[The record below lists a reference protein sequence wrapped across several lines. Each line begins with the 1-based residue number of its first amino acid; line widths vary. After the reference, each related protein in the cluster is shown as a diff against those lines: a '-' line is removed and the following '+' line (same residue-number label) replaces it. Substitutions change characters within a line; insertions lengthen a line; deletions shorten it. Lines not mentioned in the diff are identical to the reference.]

1 MLRNKK
7 VYTFSHRSLD
17 LKEVRHF
24 KSKVFG
30 FGALAGLGII
40 AALLVLNHAGGDILG
55 LGIDR
60 MSMLTAENRIL
71 KDQIRQLGDKVAVV
85 QKALERL
92 SDRGNELRTAVDLNK
107 IDDDTRAAAIGGAVP
122 PAVNAFLS
130 GEAREILSGS
140 ASVLDKLER
149 EVKLQQASYEEI
161 TRRMEYNKGLFAHI
175 PAIKPM
181 AGPYSLNSFGMRIHP
196 VLHVY
201 KMHEGIDI
209 LSDVGTNVYAAGD
222 GVVHF
227 AGRTAGGYGIVIEV
241 NHGYGYASLYAHLER
256 TLVREGQSVHRGE
269 LIGKSGRS
277 GLVSG
282 PHLHF
287 EVRYLGRK
295 QNPVDYFFDDI
306 DAARYRSQLVSTK
319 ISRGDN

>member
-1 MLRNKK
+1 MLHHTKFY
-7 VYTFSHRSLD
+7 VFSHRSLD

-24 KSKVFG
+24 KMKVLG
-30 FGALAGLGII
+30 FGAVAGLGIM
-40 AALLVLNHAGGDILG
+40 AALLVLNHAGGDVLG

-71 KDQIRQLGDKVAVV
+71 KDQVRQLGDKISVV
-85 QKALERL
+85 QKALEKL
-92 SDRGNELRTAVDLNK
+92 SDRGNELRTAVDLNR

-130 GEAREILSGS
+130 GEAREVLSGS
-140 ASVLDKLER
+140 SSLLDKLER

-209 LSDVGTNVYAAGD
+209 VSDVGSNVYAAGD

-227 AGRTAGGYGIVIEV
+227 AGRTAGGYGVVVEV
-241 NHGYGYASLYAHLER
+241 NHGYGYSSLYAHLSR
-256 TLVREGQSVHRGE
+256 TLVREGQTVRRGQILVE
-269 LIGKSGRS
+269 LDRAADARWTPPPGRS
-277 GLVSG
+277 
-282 PHLHF
+282 P
-287 EVRYLGRK
+287 RGR
-295 QNPVDYFFDDI
+295 
-306 DAARYRSQLVSTK
+306 
-319 ISRGDN
+319 

>member
-1 MLRNKK
+1 MLRHTKF
-7 VYTFSHRSLD
+7 YIFSHRSLD

-24 KSKVFG
+24 KSKVIG
-30 FGALAGLGII
+30 FGAAAALGII
-40 AALLVLNHAGGDILG
+40 AALLLLNHFGGDVLG

-71 KDQIRQLGDKVAVV
+71 KDQIRLLGDKVAVV
-85 QKALERL
+85 QKALEKL
-92 SDRGNELRTAVDLNK
+92 SDRGNELRTAVDLTR

-130 GEAREILSGS
+130 GEAREVLSGS
-140 ASVLDKLER
+140 ASLLDKLER

-161 TRRMEYNKGLFAHI
+161 TKRMEYNKGLFAHI

-181 AGPYSLNSFGMRIHP
+181 SGVYSLNSFGMRIHP

-209 LSDVGTNVYAAGD
+209 ISDVGTNVYAAGD
-222 GVVHF
+222 GIVHF
-227 AGRTAGGYGIVIEV
+227 TGRTTGGYGMVVEV
-241 NHGYGYASLYAHLER
+241 NHGYGYSSLYAHLSR
-256 TLVREGQSVHRGE
+256 TLVREGQSVRRGE
-269 LIGKSGRS
+269 LIAKSGRS

-287 EVRYLGRK
+287 EVRYMGRK

-306 DAARYRSQLVSTK
+306 DAARYRSQLVSAT
-319 ISRGDN
+319 IARGDN

>member
-1 MLRNKK
+1 MLRHTKFY
-7 VYTFSHRSLD
+7 VFSHGSLD

-24 KSKVFG
+24 KSKVIG
-30 FGALAGLGII
+30 FGAFAALGIM
-40 AALLVLNHAGGDILG
+40 AALLALNHAGGDVLG

-71 KDQIRQLGDKVAVV
+71 KDQVRLLGDKIAVV
-85 QKALERL
+85 QKALEKL
-92 SDRGNELRTAVDLNK
+92 SDRGNELRTAVDLNR

-130 GEAREILSGS
+130 GEARDVLAGS
-140 ASVLDKLER
+140 SSLLDKLER

-209 LSDVGTNVYAAGD
+209 VSDVGSNVYAAGD

-227 AGRTAGGYGIVIEV
+227 AGRTASGYGMVVEV
-241 NHGYGYASLYAHLER
+241 NHGYGYSSLYAHLSR
-256 TLVREGQSVHRGE
+256 TLVREGQAVRRGE
-269 LIGKSGRS
+269 LIAKSGRS

-282 PHLHF
+282 PHLHY

-295 QNPVDYFFDDI
+295 QNPVDYFFDDV
-306 DAARYRSQLVSTK
+306 DAARYRSQLVSAKTG
-319 ISRGDN
+319 RGDN

>member
-1 MLRNKK
+1 MLRHMKFY
-7 VYTFSHRSLD
+7 VFSHRSLD

-24 KSKVFG
+24 KSKIFAS
-30 FGALAGLGII
+30 GAVVCAGILG
-40 AALLVLNHAGGDILG
+40 ALLVLNHVGGDVLG

-60 MSMLTAENRIL
+60 MSMLSAENRML
-71 KDQIRQLGDKVAVV
+71 KEQIRQLGDKMAGV

-92 SDRGNELRTAVDLNK
+92 SDRDNEVRTAVDLAR
-107 IDDDTRAAAIGGAVP
+107 IDDDTRSAAVGGSVP

-130 GEAREILSGS
+130 GEAREVLTG
-140 ASVLDKLER
+140 ANTLLDKLER
-149 EVKLQQASYEEI
+149 EVKLQQTSYEEI
-161 TRRMEYNKGLFAHI
+161 THRMEYNKGLFAHI

-181 AGPYSLNSFGMRIHP
+181 SGPYSINSFGMRIHP

-209 LSDVGTNVYAAGD
+209 VGDVGTNVYAAGD

-227 AGRTAGGYGIVIEV
+227 AGRTMGGYGMAVEI
-241 NHGYGYASLYAHLER
+241 NHGYGYATLYAHLSR
-256 TLVREGQSVHRGE
+256 TLVREGQTVHRGE
-269 LIGKSGRS
+269 LIAKSGRS

-287 EVRYLGRK
+287 EVRYMGRK

-306 DAARYRSQLVSTK
+306 DAARYRSQLVSSMTA
-319 ISRGDN
+319 RGDN

>member
-1 MLRNKK
+1 MLRHTKFY
-7 VYTFSHRSLD
+7 VFSHRSLD

-24 KSKVFG
+24 KSKVIG
-30 FGALAGLGII
+30 FGAFAALGIM
-40 AALLVLNHAGGDILG
+40 AALLALNHAGGDVLG

-71 KDQIRQLGDKVAVV
+71 KDQVRLLGDKIAVV
-85 QKALERL
+85 QKALEKL
-92 SDRGNELRTAVDLNK
+92 SDRGNELRTAVDLNR

-130 GEAREILSGS
+130 GEARDVLAGS
-140 ASVLDKLER
+140 SSLLDKLER

-209 LSDVGTNVYAAGD
+209 VSDVGSNVYAAGD

-227 AGRTAGGYGIVIEV
+227 AGRTASGYGMVVEV
-241 NHGYGYASLYAHLER
+241 NHGYGYSSLYAHLSR
-256 TLVREGQSVHRGE
+256 TLVREGQAVRRGE
-269 LIGKSGRS
+269 LIAKSGRS

-282 PHLHF
+282 PHLHY

-295 QNPVDYFFDDI
+295 QNPVDYFFDDV
-306 DAARYRSQLVSTK
+306 DAARYRSQLVSAKTG
-319 ISRGDN
+319 RGDN

>member
-1 MLRNKK
+1 MPRHTK

-24 KSKVFG
+24 WSKVLG
-30 FGALAGLGII
+30 IGATAGLGIM

-71 KDQIRQLGDKVAVV
+71 KEQIRQLGDKIAGV
-85 QKALERL
+85 QKSLEKL
-92 SDRGNELRTAVDLNK
+92 SDRGNELRTAVDLTK

-130 GEAREILSGS
+130 GEAREVLSGS
-140 ASVLDKLER
+140 SSLLDKLER
-149 EVKLQQASYEEI
+149 EVKLQQTSYEEI

-181 AGPYSLNSFGMRIHP
+181 TGPYSLNSFGMRIHP

-209 LSDVGTNVYAAGD
+209 ISDVGTNVYAAGD
-222 GVVHF
+222 GVIHF
-227 AGRTAGGYGIVIEV
+227 AGRTAGGYGMVVEI
-241 NHGYGYASLYAHLER
+241 NHGYGYASLYAHLAKI
-256 TLVREGQSVHRGE
+256 LAREGQSVRRGE
-269 LIGKSGRS
+269 LIAKSGRS

-306 DAARYRSQLVSTK
+306 DAARYRSQLVSDK
-319 ISRGDN
+319 VARGEN